1 MGYRLYREIRDFA
14 PQDWTSG
21 EMLVALMIADD
32 ARDDGRISWI
42 APCELARRCRM
53 GDRAIRKTLE
63 KLAGKGYE
71 FRVGHGKG
79 KDGREVY
86 ATKDHPIEYVV
97 PDIVAISVARAGA
110 CGQPPA
116 RRNHSTAL
124 ARLSTGRRRNHS
136 SAKAVPRFRL
146 GSTRTISF

>member
-1 MGYRLYREIRDFA
+1 MVGYRLYREIRDFA
-14 PQDWTSG
+14 PQEWTSG

-32 ARDDGRISWI
+32 ARDGERISWI
-42 APCELARRCRM
+42 APAELARRCRM

-63 KLAGKGYE
+63 KLAAKGYE

-97 PDIVAISVARAGA
+97 PDILAIAAARAGLVD
-110 CGQPPA
+110 
-116 RRNHSTAL
+116 NH
-124 ARLSTGRRRNHS
+124 
-136 SAKAVPRFRL
+136 P
-146 GSTRTISF
+146 